1 MSRIGRRPIS
11 VPKGVEI
18 KIDDGNL
25 VTVKGPKGQLQ
36 QQLPAEI
43 IIAQENGTV
52 NVQRPSEAKQHK
64 SLHGLTRTL
73 LFNMVHGVTEG
84 WERRLEINGVGYRAA
99 LEGKTLVLQL
109 GFSHPVRIEPPE
121 HVSFAIGERRSAS
134 EPLPLFIR
142 GINKQVVGEQAAKIR
157 GLRPPE
163 PYKGKGI
170 KYAEERIRRK
180 AGKAGK
186 TK

>member
-36 QQLPAEI
+36 QQLPTEI
-43 IIAQENGTV
+43 IIAQENGTI
-52 NVQRPSEAKQHK
+52 NVQRPSETKQHK

-84 WERRLEINGVGYRAA
+84 WERTLQINGVGYRAA

-109 GFSHPVRIEPPE
+109 GFSHPIRIEPPE
-121 HVSFAIGERRSAS
+121 NVSFAIGERRSAS
-134 EPLPLFIR
+134 EPLPLYIR

>member
-1 MSRIGRRPIS
+1 MSRIGKRPIP

-43 IIAQENGTV
+43 IIAQENGTI

-121 HVSFAIGERRSAS
+121 NVSFAIGERRTAS
-134 EPLPLFIR
+134 DPLPLFIR

>member
-1 MSRIGRRPIS
+1 MSRIGKRPIP

-43 IIAQENGTV
+43 IIAQENGTL
-52 NVQRPSEAKQHK
+52 NVQRPSETKQHK

-121 HVSFAIGERRSAS
+121 NVSFAIGERRSAS
-134 EPLPLFIR
+134 EPLPLYIR
-142 GINKQVVGEQAAKIR
+142 GINKQVVGEQAAKVR

>member
-1 MSRIGRRPIS
+1 MSRIGRRPIP

-43 IIAQENGTV
+43 IIAQENGTI

-84 WERRLEINGVGYRAA
+84 WERALEINGVGYRAA

-109 GFSHPVRIEPPE
+109 GFSHPVRIDPPE
-121 HVSFAIGERRSAS
+121 NVSFAIGERRSAS
-134 EPLPLFIR
+134 DPLPLYIR

>member
-1 MSRIGRRPIS
+1 MSRIGRRPIP

-25 VTVKGPKGQLQ
+25 VTVKGSKGQLQ
-36 QQLPAEI
+36 QQLPTEI
-43 IIAQENGTV
+43 IIAQENGTI
-52 NVQRPSEAKQHK
+52 NIQRPSESKQHK

-84 WERRLEINGVGYRAA
+84 WERALEINGVGYRAA

-109 GFSHPVRIEPPE
+109 GFSHPVRIEPPPD
-121 HVSFAIGERRSAS
+121 VSFAIGERRTAGD
-134 EPLPLFIR
+134 PLPLFIR